1 MQDCHI
7 GLEVKAMTQTCE
19 RLFGFLQGHGKLS
32 TLEVEVLHYYARE
45 LVNHLTASDPILIT
59 TSPPSLSSPKNAPIK
74 APTIGQFPDRPPT

>member
-32 TLEVEVLHYYARE
+32 ALEVVVLHYYARE
-45 LVNHLTASDPILIT
+45 LLNRLTAPHPRLIT
-59 TSPPSLSSPKNAPIK
+59 TCPPSLPTPKNAPTN
-74 APTIGQFPDRPPT
+74 APMTGPFADSPPK